1 MCEGKTGQRN
11 ERNIMILFLSNLHG
25 EWLKQKDNVTGK
37 EKRTHIMQDDKPE
50 LPYTI
55 SRQGKAMCKETNEA
69 PMADVL
75 ISLGKPLDAIFY
87 FSTNQVGMYPQPEDT
102 VSGDRI
108 TVLSPPNFNVPKEY
122 DSEAHFFWTER
133 APKILGD
140 KFTDKTRLFPVPFN
154 ESASDPMKSII
165 QSVTA
170 MEQAIRS
177 YLDEDGVLEKGEAPL
192 KHCHLYVDVTG
203 GFRTANMA
211 MSAVMQL
218 LVYQDAKLERVV
230 YSDLQA
236 HIVSNVQPINDM
248 YRLVAGVDAFTKYGS
263 SAALNEYFADV
274 IDGRIGYPP
283 LKKMLFVM
291 DKFSASVLLCQTD
304 LIKKNL
310 AKLMRRLYKFM
321 KEKSGNRPAKV
332 ELFTRMTKE
341 LVLKYSKM
349 LPDMTKEP
357 DEIEII
363 QWCVD
368 NSLIQQALTLCT
380 EWLPEYLID
389 HGVIYTDV
397 LDIQQHCDNKKS
409 MGDNAKKHF
418 IKSFVTQ
425 SPNEKEID
433 NSAAKKAIKD
443 LINGNDG
450 TKAVKFALP
459 VNFALGFSTLMKKLP
474 DSLTKGKDRN
484 QIQSKPMR
492 IIIEKA
498 QKDRYALNVGDLRSA
513 LHKWANKEF
522 DFYMKLGLSLP
533 AKKWQY
539 EEQNK
544 TIGGSAQPPKLWVE
558 QHSLNAEA
566 ISRNMLHG
574 NVIQSDL
581 PMEEALEYIRGYT
594 YIKADLR
601 NNINHANGN
610 IKLNKV
616 KNELN
621 EYLELLRKIRDRK
634 HIHTGLWAE
643 DASKEAI
650 HRDRFHFPQF
660 LQPPVLP
667 LVAGA
672 DGSGGEIRAR
682 D

>member
-1 MCEGKTGQRN
+1 MGEGNTGNQ
-11 ERNIMILFLSNLHG
+11 ERNIMIMFLSNLHYQNYKQNADGSREVIEGADYMIRRSEPG
-25 EWLKQKDNVTGK
+25 E
-37 EKRTHIMQDDKPE
+37 EI
-50 LPYTI
+50 I
-55 SRQGKAMCKETNEA
+55 SCVETNEA
-69 PMADVL
+69 PLKDVL
-75 ISLGKPLDAIFY
+75 ATLGESNPLHAVFY
-87 FSTNQVGMYPQPEDT
+87 FATKKVRAEQSLPYRPAKEDAE
-102 VSGDRI
+102 
-108 TVLSPPNFNVPKEY
+108 NVECY
-122 DSEAHFFWTER
+122 SEADFFWKGR
-133 APKILGD
+133 VQDLIG
-140 KFTDKTRLFPVPFN
+140 
-154 ESASDPMKSII
+154 ESFAKETKLI
-165 QSVTA
+165 Q
-170 MEQAIRS
+170 IDF
-177 YLDEDGVLEKGEAPL
+177 DEDNEDPVGGSISAVTTLENKIREYLREQNVLRKGEFPL
-192 KHCHLYVDVTG
+192 KNCNLYVDITG
-203 GFRTANMA
+203 GMRTANMV
-211 MSAVMQL
+211 MSAAMQL
-218 LVYQDAKLERVV
+218 LRYEGAALKRVV
-230 YSDLQA
+230 YSDFDRFRPTKEGEKQPI
-236 HIVSNVQPINDM
+236 HPVSNVQPINDM
-248 YRLVAGVDAFTKYGS
+248 YQLVAGVDAFTKYGS

-274 IDGRIGYPP
+274 INNEVGYQP

-291 DKFSASVLLCQTD
+291 DKFSASVLLCQTN

-321 KEKSGNRPAKV
+321 KEKSSDRPAKV
-332 ELFTRMTKE
+332 ELFARMTNE
-341 LVLKYSKM
+341 LVHRYSKM

-389 HGVIYTDV
+389 HGVIYTNV

-418 IKSFVTQ
+418 VKSFVTQ

-443 LINGNDG
+443 IINGNDS

-459 VNFALGFSTLMKKLP
+459 VNFASGFSALMKKLP
-474 DSLTKGKDRN
+474 DILTKWKDRN
-484 QIQSKPMR
+484 PIQSKPMR
-492 IIIEKA
+492 SIIEKA
-498 QKDRYALNVGDLRSA
+498 QKDRYALNIGDLRSA

-522 DFYMKLGLSLP
+522 DFYIKLGLLLP

-544 TIGGSAQPPKLWVE
+544 TIDGSAHPPKLWVE

-621 EYLELLRKIRDRK
+621 EYLVLLRKIRDRK
-634 HIHTGLWAE
+634 HIHTGLWTE

-650 HRDRFHFPQF
+650 HRDRFRFCEF
-660 LQPPVLP
+660 LQPPVHP
-667 LVAGA
+667 MVERA
-672 DGSGGEIRAR
+672 DGSCGEIRAR